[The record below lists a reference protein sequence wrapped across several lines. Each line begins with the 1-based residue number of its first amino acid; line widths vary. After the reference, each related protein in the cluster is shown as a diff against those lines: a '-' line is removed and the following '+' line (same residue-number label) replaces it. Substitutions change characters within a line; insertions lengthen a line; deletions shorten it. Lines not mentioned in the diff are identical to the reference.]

1 MRVWG
6 RRPQRVQGRALAFL
20 LTLLPAFAAAAPC
33 GVAVIPLDGAIS
45 SLHPLLT
52 HSVSDAAIFT
62 QLFRPLLWFDHDGA
76 IDFAD
81 SEAEAIE
88 VSADRMMFRIALKP
102 WRWSDGRPVTADDLV
117 YGFKLIRE
125 LGAAYFNAG
134 VGGMPGLVASVRA
147 EAPLTLAVRTTRP
160 VNPDWFEGLGLA
172 NLVALPR
179 HAWGGVPL
187 AVQQVR
193 QADPEF
199 LSVVDGPFRL
209 ARLAPG
215 RFVALAPNP
224 AWRGHPVGVDRLLV
238 QFVTGTQSLTM
249 LRAGELDLANLP
261 VSLLAVADRLAG
273 FRRVVLRDDQSL
285 QYLAYNF
292 ANPATAFF
300 RELGVRQAIA
310 DAVDQAGLIAIVD
323 HGQAAP
329 VHGPVPDAMAGFSS
343 SAARAGHWATGFD
356 PARARALLT
365 AAGFRL
371 GADGVLQ
378 RRGVRLEWTDLVPAG
393 AEAVLL
399 TGQVVQAELAAVG
412 IRMALR
418 PMELNQFIETTY
430 NHPLDWQ
437 SVSGVT
443 GIGLYPALDD
453 FGSTSSV
460 NAGHFADA
468 AVDALLDRLSREPGR
483 AALFTLADR
492 LAGEQP
498 LLFLPTPRTM
508 LLVAP
513 GLEGVS
519 EAFQTDYFFK
529 LEYLRLVGGRRCGSG

>member
-1 MRVWG
+1 M
-6 RRPQRVQGRALAFL
+6 
-20 LTLLPAFAAAAPC
+20 
-33 GVAVIPLDGAIS
+33 PLDGAIS

-81 SEAEAIE
+81 SQADAID
-88 VSADRMMFRIALKP
+88 VSADRMVFRITLKP

-117 YGFKLIRE
+117 YGFELIRK

-134 VGGMPGLVASVRA
+134 VGGMPGLVAAVSA
-147 EAPLTLAVRTTRP
+147 EAPLTLVVRTVRP
-160 VNPDWFEGLGLA
+160 VNPEWFEGLGLA
-172 NLVALPR
+172 NLIALPR

-193 QADPEF
+193 QADPAF

-215 RFVALAPNP
+215 RFVALTPNP
-224 AWRGHPVGVDRLLV
+224 AWRGHPVGVDRLVV
-238 QFVTGTQSLTM
+238 QFVTGTQSLTL
-249 LRAGELDLANLP
+249 LRAGELDVANLP
-261 VSLLAVADRLAG
+261 VSLLAVADHLTG

-310 DAVDQAGLIAIVD
+310 DAIDQAGLIAVVD
-323 HGQAAP
+323 RGLAAA
-329 VHGPVPDAMAGFSS
+329 VHGPVPDAMAGFCSA
-343 SAARAGHWATGFD
+343 AARAGRWSTGYD
-356 PARARALLT
+356 PARARALLA
-365 AAGFRL
+365 AAGFTP

-378 RRGVRLEWTDLVPAG
+378 RRGVRLAWTDLVPAG

-412 IRMALR
+412 IRMALQ

-430 NHPLDWQ
+430 NHPLGWQ

-443 GIGLYPALDD
+443 GIGVYPALDD
-453 FGSTSSV
+453 FGSASSM
-460 NAGHFADA
+460 NAGHFADP

-483 AALFTLADR
+483 AALFGLADR
-492 LAGEQP
+492 LAAEQP
-498 LLFLPTPRTM
+498 LLFLPTPRTT

-513 GLEGVS
+513 GLAGVS
-519 EAFQTDYFFK
+519 AAFQTDYFWK
-529 LEYLRLVGGRRCGSG
+529 LEYLRLVGERRCRSG